1 MRVFVEPARKGFVRR
16 LRVPSDKS
24 ITHRAFML
32 AAVAKGTSVV
42 QNPLM
47 SEDCKSTIACLERCG
62 VGFEVDSDLVRVK
75 GGRIEEPVDVLHAG
89 NSGTTARL
97 LMGLLSGYPIFFVLS
112 GDDSLKKRPMGRVAE
127 PLSLMGARIMGRA
140 GNSLLPMALKGG
152 DLRGIEYGTKVAS
165 AQVKSAILLAGLR
178 AEGETVVV
186 EPSKSRDHTE
196 RMLKSLGVD
205 LEVEGCKVRVR
216 PSEVPPFSLRVPGDP
231 SSAAFWIA
239 AAVLIPGS
247 EVVVEEVLLN
257 PTRIGFFEVL
267 RRMGAEVEWEVA
279 EERLG
284 EPVGVVR
291 ARYTPELRPVEI
303 GGAELPTL
311 IDEVPL
317 LALVASKA
325 SGTTRITEARE
336 LRVKESDRISATVE
350 ELSRIGVS
358 IEELEDGMVVRGP
371 SRITGGSC
379 KSHGDHRIAMM
390 LAIAGLASER
400 GVEIEGAEWVSISY
414 PGFFEVLG
422 P

>member
-1 MRVFVEPARKGFVRR
+1 
-16 LRVPSDKS
+16 
-24 ITHRAFML
+24 
-32 AAVAKGTSVV
+32 
-42 QNPLM
+42 
-47 SEDCKSTIACLERCG
+47 
-62 VGFEVDSDLVRVK
+62 
-75 GGRIEEPVDVLHAG
+75 
-89 NSGTTARL
+89 
-97 LMGLLSGYPIFFVLS
+97 
-112 GDDSLKKRPMGRVAE
+112 
-127 PLSLMGARIMGRA
+127 
-140 GNSLLPMALKGG
+140 
-152 DLRGIEYGTKVAS
+152 
-165 AQVKSAILLAGLR
+165 
-178 AEGETVVV
+178 
-186 EPSKSRDHTE
+186 
-196 RMLKSLGVD
+196 
-205 LEVEGCKVRVR
+205 
-216 PSEVPPFSLRVPGDP
+216 
-231 SSAAFWIA
+231 
-239 AAVLIPGS
+239 
-247 EVVVEEVLLN
+247 
-257 PTRIGFFEVL
+257 
-267 RRMGAEVEWEVA
+267 MGAEVEWEVA

-284 EPVGVVR
+284 EPVGAVR
-291 ARYTPELRPVEI
+291 ARYTPELKPVEI